1 MANRRTTEQEAQTR
15 AELEGQRQRTHGEGN
30 EMKEINHHPKLVGLA
45 ESFREQP
52 GLSRGVGT
60 LHYLP
65 WIRTV

>member
-1 MANRRTTEQEAQTR
+1 MANSRTTEQKAQTG
-15 AELEGQRQRTHGEGN
+15 AEPEGQRQRNHGEGN
-30 EMKEINHHPKLVGLA
+30 GMKETNHHPKLVRLA
-45 ESFREQP
+45 ESFREQL